1 MAINITLTGTS
12 TLSQAALPTT
22 VTNFNISATDTAD
35 PTPTFTYAA
44 YLLAKPTGSNASLT
58 NSTTNSPDLINIDT
72 WGNYRIFV
80 IVRNTENNATS
91 ETDPLKAPAS
101 SFFTIKVQSTEASLT
116 KPSAG
121 ERDWTTQYH
130 AVVNQVE
137 DLTEIINNNL
147 QEDGSFGTSV
157 SDATA
162 TSQGVV
168 ELATSSEI
176 LNGTS
181 NGTTAPL
188 AIQPSELV
196 TALNAISQAQFDLG
210 RDLDQSLHA
219 AMSILIKN
227 IPLESIYDFSNQVI
241 DGEIPALVNNDSIIY
256 NSGTGFFEGIQHK
269 LSTQKD
275 VNITSP
281 ANKALLRYDTAT
293 SKWVDD
299 SIITVLGRASKYIPY
314 SIQGCYGSDVSPFV
328 GDIAAPVGTPQQCLF
343 VYRNDTDEYLIIEGF
358 DVNVG
363 HAHVASVYELCKIT
377 GADAATRNAA
387 MRANAWTRT
396 GNILTT
402 TYDATRT
409 TASGYM
415 TFSKFDLA
423 PGEYVGIIANTIDNS
438 DRRIAFQIKAFWEL
452 TK

>member
-1 MAINITLTGTS
+1 MAINITLSGTS
-12 TLSQAALPTT
+12 TISQAALPTS
-22 VTNFNISATDTAD
+22 VTNFTITATDTAD
-35 PTPTFTYAA
+35 PTPTFTYAS
-44 YLLAKPTGSNASLT
+44 YLLAKPAGSNASLT
-58 NSTTNSPDLINIDT
+58 NSTTNSPDLISLDT

-80 IVRNTENNATS
+80 IVRNTENNSTS

-116 KPSAG
+116 KPAAG

-130 AVVNQVE
+130 SVVSKVE
-137 DLTEIINNNL
+137 QLTGIINDNL

-168 ELATSSEI
+168 ELATSAEI
-176 LNGTS
+176 LSGTS

-188 AIQPSELV
+188 SIQPSELD
-196 TALNAISQAQFDLG
+196 TALNAVSTAQIDAG
-210 RDLDQSLHA
+210 RQLDSALVA
-219 AMSILIKN
+219 ALQQTIKS
-227 IPLESIYDFSNQVI
+227 IPLESIYDFSRQVTA
-241 DGEIPALVNNDSIIY
+241 GEIPALVDDDSIIY

-299 SIITVLGRASKYIPY
+299 SIITVLGRTSKYIPY
-314 SIQGCYGSDVSPFV
+314 SIQGCYGSDVTPFV
-328 GDIAAPVGTPQQCLF
+328 GDITAPVGTPQQCLF
-343 VYRNDTDEYLIIEGF
+343 VYRNDTGEDLIIEGF

-363 HAHVASVYELCKIT
+363 HAHVASVYELCRIT
-377 GADAATRNAA
+377 GADAPTRDAA

-396 GNILTT
+396 GNIITT

-415 TFSKFDLA
+415 TFSKFTLA
-423 PGEYVGIIANTIDNS
+423 AGEYVGVIANTIDNS
-438 DRRIAFQIKAFWEL
+438 DRRIAFQIKAYWEL

>member
-1 MAINITLTGTS
+1 MAISLSITGTS
-12 TLSQAALPTT
+12 TIAQATLPTLI
-22 VTNFNISATDTAD
+22 NNIAVVATDSAD
-35 PTPTFTYAA
+35 PTPTFSYSWH
-44 YLLAKPTGSNASLT
+44 LLSKPTGSTASLT
-58 NSTTNSPDLINIDT
+58 GNTTNSPDLINIDV
-72 WGNYRIFV
+72 WGNYRLFC
-80 IVRNTENNATS
+80 IVQNTDNSAIT
-91 ETDPLKAPAS
+91 ETDPLKAPS
-101 SFFTIKVQSTEASLT
+101 SCFFTVQVQSSEAGLT
-116 KPSAG
+116 KPASG
-121 ERDWTTQYH
+121 ERNWQTQYH
-130 AVVNQVE
+130 AAVDKIE

-147 QEDGSFGTSV
+147 LEDGTFGASV

-188 AIQPSELV
+188 SIQPSELI
-196 TALNAISQAQFDLG
+196 TALNAISQAEFDNG
-210 RDLDQSLHA
+210 RDLDSAIYA
-219 AMSILIKN
+219 AMSVLIKN
-227 IPLESIYDFSNQVI
+227 IPLETIYDFSKQVT

-256 NSGTGFFEGIQHK
+256 NSGTGYFEGIQHK

-275 VNITSP
+275 VNLTSP

-299 SIITVLGRASKYIPY
+299 SILTVLGRGSKYIPY
-314 SIQGCYGSDVSPFV
+314 SIQGCYGSDVNPFV

-343 VYRNDTDEYLIIEGF
+343 VYRNDTDEDLIIEGF

-363 HAHVASVYELCKIT
+363 HAHVASVYELCSIT

-396 GNILTT
+396 GHILTT
-402 TYDATRT
+402 TYDATRS

-415 TFSKFDLA
+415 TFSKFTLA
-423 PGEYVGIIANTIDNS
+423 AGEYVGIIANTIDNA